1 MEPGFRDIQ
10 LNKLTERAKE
20 LRCIY
25 GIIEILKDEEA
36 SLPELFQRI
45 IEAIPPGWQH
55 PTVCEVRII
64 FEKKQYSSPDFRET
78 PWMQHASLV
87 IDNHVSG
94 EIQLC
99 YTQNVLEVKNPFL
112 PEEQKLLNTIA
123 ERLGENIFYRRLKKS
138 LDYLQKP
145 EEQYKN
151 GTESHLLD
159 YESDEHWKWRYE
171 ISELIAAKI
180 DMDRFGVQ
188 GIYLAGSTKNATAGP
203 ASDVDLVVHF
213 TGDEHQLCELRAWM
227 EGWGFGLAEINFMKT
242 GYRVE
247 SGLIDFHIVT
257 DEDIRNKSSFA
268 VMIGSTEN
276 SARPLRLKTK

>member
-1 MEPGFRDIQ
+1 METNFRDIQ
-10 LNKLTERAKE
+10 LSKLTERAKE

-25 GIIEILKDEEA
+25 GIIEILKDEETDL
-36 SLPELFQRI
+36 SGLFRKI

-55 PTVCEVRII
+55 PTVCEVSII
-64 FEKKQYSSPDFRET
+64 FEKNRYSSVDFRET
-78 PWMQHASLV
+78 PWMQHAALV
-87 IDNHVSG
+87 VDNHVAG
-94 EIQLC
+94 EIQVC
-99 YTQNVLEVKNPFL
+99 YTQNVLEVEHPFL

-138 LDYLQKP
+138 LEYLQKQ
-145 EEQYKN
+145 EEPYKN
-151 GTESHLLD
+151 GAESHLLD

-171 ISELIAAKI
+171 ISEMIAAKM
-180 DMDRFGVQ
+180 DMERFGVK

-213 TGDEHQLCELRAWM
+213 TGDRRQLKELKAWI
-227 EGWGFGLAEINFMKT
+227 EGWSYGLAEINFMKT

-247 SGLIDFHIVT
+247 EGLIDFHIVT
-257 DEDIRNKSSFA
+257 DEDILQKTSFA

-276 SARPLRLKTK
+276 SARPLRIKDT